1 MENQGVESNVHFG
14 GSSFGNNMEQTMHM
28 FEAFNLFMEQ
38 RQGTQRREAL
48 ATKALHSIVDK
59 MDQFDGRNVSRYIKV
74 YAREME
80 LNKISEREMIGNFD
94 LAVVPEIRE
103 RVRELKESDGENWE
117 TFMQALKEEYF
128 MEDSERVTKRSFL
141 EWIARPSK
149 GLSANELLREF
160 ERQYVQL
167 TGIERTTLE
176 VEKTE
181 LFIQA
186 ADVDLQ
192 EKLEPLLE
200 DPSEE
205 RGLKSDWKEVVG
217 AVTLLIKR
225 KRRREKSI
233 VSDVALAK
241 KPICGSIALVFLQRL
256 MIWLWMNW

>member
-1 MENQGVESNVHFG
+1 MAGQNDQPVGLDQG
-14 GSSFGNNMEQTMHM
+14 TMRM
-28 FEAFNLFMEQ
+28 FEAFNLFM
-38 RQGTQRREAL
+38 RQQIIEQRRETM

-80 LNKISEREMIGNFD
+80 LNKISESEMIGNFD

-141 EWIARPSK
+141 EWIARPNK

-167 TGIERTTLE
+167 TGTERTTLE

-186 ADVDLQ
+186 ADADLQ

-217 AVTLLIKR
+217 AVSLLTKR
-225 KRRREKSI
+225 QRRREKSI
-233 VSDVALAK
+233 VSDVALVK
-241 KPICGSIALVFLQRL
+241 KPTYEKHNSSISPKIDDLAMDELVKG
-256 MIWLWMNW
+256 I